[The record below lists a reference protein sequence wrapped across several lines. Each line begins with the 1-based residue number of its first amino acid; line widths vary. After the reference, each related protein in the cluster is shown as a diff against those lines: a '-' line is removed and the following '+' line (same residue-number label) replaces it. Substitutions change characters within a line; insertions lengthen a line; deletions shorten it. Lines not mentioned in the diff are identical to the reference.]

1 MFLKFCYLDLKIELL
16 TDIDMLLMV
25 KALEEEYFT
34 QLIDMQ
40 KLITFIQKTMNKIKN
55 HHILNTGN

>member
-40 KLITFIQKTMNKIKN
+40 KLITFIRKTMNKIKN
-55 HHILNTGN
+55 HNILNTGN

>member
-34 QLIDMQ
+34 QFIDMQ
-40 KLITFIQKTMNKIKN
+40 KLITFIRKTMNKIKN